1 MYVPADRLTPT
12 VKWLPSSLGGIILML
27 SLALAISWW
36 LTGRFF
42 KARDTTTLAF
52 RGLTSLLICFALGLF
67 DRSLVSFFHEGSLAA
82 VFETRA
88 DREQRLRDKM
98 QEWVTPA
105 ACDAYW
111 NTIPADSRKTWQMSP
126 AERKEFA
133 ANQVNPEILV
143 ESAIRG
149 LAWMAL
155 EHRQPSPV
163 GRNEFPHTERGT
175 KVLNNFTAAQ
185 AQLMFDYIVWVSP
198 NSEREARPYLAD
210 ALAYCRE
217 TPSAAAAAA
226 RQEGP
231 AAVHAGRPPARPYP
245 HIEVVRETEQGR
257 VFVVRM
263 SATETRI
270 VKAGSEEE
278 ALKKAKQP

>member
-1 MYVPADRLTPT
+1 
-12 VKWLPSSLGGIILML
+12 ML

-36 LTGRFF
+36 LTGRFL
-42 KARDTTTLAF
+42 KERDRLTLAF
-52 RGLTSLLICFALGLF
+52 RGLMSLLICFALGLF
-67 DRSLVSFFHEGSLAA
+67 DRSLVSFVRHGPLAP

-88 DREQRLRDKM
+88 DKDQRLRENM

-105 ACDAYW
+105 ACNAYW
-111 NTIPADSRKTWQMSP
+111 KTTPADSRKPWQMSP
-126 AERKEFA
+126 AERKEYD
-133 ANQVNPEILV
+133 ANQVNPGILV

-155 EHRQPSPV
+155 EHRNPSPV
-163 GRNEFPHTERGT
+163 GRNEFPHAERGT

-185 AQLMFDYIVWVSP
+185 AQLMFDYIVWVGP

-210 ALAYCRE
+210 AFAYCRE
-217 TPSAAAAAA
+217 TPSGAEAAAGQA
-226 RQEGP
+226 GP
-231 AAVHAGRPPARPYP
+231 AAEHTGRPPAPLYP
-245 HIEVVRETEQGR
+245 HVEGSRETEQGR

-263 SATETRI
+263 SATERRI
-270 VKAGSEEE
+270 IKAGSEGE